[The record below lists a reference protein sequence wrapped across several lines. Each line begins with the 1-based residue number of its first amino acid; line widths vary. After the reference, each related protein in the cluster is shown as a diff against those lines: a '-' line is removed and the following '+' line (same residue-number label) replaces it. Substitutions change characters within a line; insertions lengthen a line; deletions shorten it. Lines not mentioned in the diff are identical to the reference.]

1 MGESSLPT
9 PVRMQSASNEDL
21 SAQALGFTVAGVLK
35 YHISVLDRENR
46 LESGTGNWKDSFFSD
61 RSDRERAV
69 HESVLRTVRMAVS
82 SEYYNIL
89 ELLAGPGHMKT
100 ADLAHALGVSKLTLA
115 ERVSDLVSAGL
126 VSKVPEAD
134 QVSIEAGGVAVVEW
148 VRGAVAVAVKDLG
161 EAE

>member
-1 MGESSLPT
+1 LAESSLPT
-9 PVRMQSASNEDL
+9 PVRMQSASDEDV
-21 SAQALGFTVAGVLK
+21 SAQALGFAVAGVLK
-35 YHISVLDRENR
+35 YHISVIDRENR
-46 LESGTGNWKDSFFSD
+46 LESGSGNWKGSFFSD

-69 HESVLRTVRMAVS
+69 RESVLRSVRMAVS
-82 SEYYNIL
+82 SEYYGIL

-100 ADLAHALGVSKLTLA
+100 ADLASALQISKLTLA

-134 QVSIEAGGVAVVEW
+134 QVSVAGGGAAVVEW
-148 VRGAVAVAVKDLG
+148 VRGAVGVAVRNLG

>member
-9 PVRMQSASNEDL
+9 PVRRQSASDVDV
-21 SAQALGFTVAGVLK
+21 SARALGTGVAGVLK

-61 RSDRERAV
+61 LSDRERAV
-69 HESVLRTVRMAVS
+69 HESVLRTIRMAVS
-82 SEYYNIL
+82 SEYYNVL
-89 ELLAGPGHMKT
+89 EVLAGPGHMKT
-100 ADLAHALGVSKLTLA
+100 PELANSLQISKLTLA

-134 QVSIEAGGVAVVEW
+134 QVSIAAGGATIVEW
-148 VRGAVAVAVKDLG
+148 VRGAVAVAVQDLG
-161 EAE
+161 EVE